1 VHAQPPA
8 PPRFDDLPR
17 LAEIWPPKWAALARE
32 IVPPRENF
40 EKSVLAKV
48 EALLNEQKPNE
59 ETYPLAEIILAATLR
74 HHQGMQRT
82 APLAEDPHQGLQTEL
97 QDRLAVV
104 RADWLKFLRSNGR
117 TEEAAKLADRW
128 LPASPAGSAL
138 PAAILALWT

>member
-1 VHAQPPA
+1 MYKTLVRCVITVGILIGSGHVHAQPPA

-74 HHQGMQRT
+74 HHQGM
-82 APLAEDPHQGLQTEL
+82 
-97 QDRLAVV
+97 
-104 RADWLKFLRSNGR
+104 
-117 TEEAAKLADRW
+117 
-128 LPASPAGSAL
+128 
-138 PAAILALWT
+138 